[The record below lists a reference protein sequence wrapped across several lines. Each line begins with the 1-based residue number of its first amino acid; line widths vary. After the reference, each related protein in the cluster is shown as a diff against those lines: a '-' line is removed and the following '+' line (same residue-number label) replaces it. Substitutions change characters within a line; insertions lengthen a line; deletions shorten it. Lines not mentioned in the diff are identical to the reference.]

1 MLIHDEEGA
10 VSFET
15 FSQTYGTDRSG
26 AAPGR
31 FKTKNNPLLKI
42 TNQTQIDKL
51 NMHLRTLNGQVSK
64 DLTKYRHGKK
74 IRIIKIKTSR
84 KKAQLDDTDNSLS
97 DILAG
102 VRAQVDKAIL
112 N

>member
-1 MLIHDEEGA
+1 MLIHDEEGS

-15 FSQTYGTDRSG
+15 FSHAFGTDRSG
-26 AAPGR
+26 TPGR

-51 NMHLRTLNGQVSK
+51 NMHLKTLNGQVSK
-64 DLTKYRHGKK
+64 DLTKYRQGKK

-84 KKAQLDDTDNSLS
+84 KKAPLEDTANSLS

-102 VRAQVDKAIL
+102 VRAQVDKAMM